1 MATLSPER
9 WQEISPY
16 LDQVLSLPEDER
28 AAWLDSFRA
37 EKPGLVDLVFELLQE
52 HRALAEQHFLERG
65 PAMAANSSL
74 AGQTLAGQT
83 VGAYTLISPIGQGG
97 MGSVWLAERSDGR
110 FKRHVAVKFL
120 RFSVAATGAARFKRE
135 GRILGQLAHP
145 HIAELI
151 DAGVTADHE
160 PYLVLEHVDGEDVD
174 KYCDQHK
181 LDVDARL
188 HLFLGVLSAVGHA
201 HSNLIVHRDLK
212 PSNVLVSN
220 DGQVK
225 LLDFGIAKLLADDAT
240 AENATLVTVEGGGAL
255 TPQFAAPEQ
264 VTGGAITTATDVY
277 ALGVL
282 LYLLLTGQHPA
293 GSGSHSSA
301 DLVKAI
307 VETEPRR
314 ASDTVNSSKSESE
327 TANAASRAT
336 TPDRLRRQLRGD
348 LDTILT
354 KALKK
359 NPQERYAS
367 VTAFSEDLQRYLK
380 HEPISARPDSFTYRA
395 SKFVYRNK
403 VGAALAALALIGI
416 ASAIIAIRREAR
428 RAEYRFQQVQKL
440 AHSVLFDLNPQI
452 ELLAGST
459 NARELLVN
467 TSLEYLDSLA
477 KEAGNDPRLQLEL
490 AEAYNKIG
498 DVQGNPNYA
507 NLGHPEA
514 AVDSYTKAA
523 AIASKLRSSPDALE
537 ILATA
542 YSNMGTVQARLLG
555 LSSQGREN
563 LRLATTIAD
572 SIPRLTGKPVYRLR
586 LLAYGFLGDLDV
598 LVDPVRAAEPIR
610 HSLDI
615 AREWAQADRDRE
627 PKFFVAVLTREWAD
641 VLWETGDLN
650 GARDALMESLATFR
664 EVLANDPNNGDWL
677 REEYLVE
684 ERMGLVSGHPDYFN
698 LGDRKAAADWLEQFM
713 HSCERLGAVD
723 PSDTRARL
731 NLSSALASLADIY
744 RDSDPQRAIK
754 LYQRAL
760 ALTDSLLKSDPQDS
774 EILKADSSDRIGFGL
789 ALERMGEPE
798 QSSDQWQHAISVLET
813 LHKRDSANLAVPQLL
828 GVALHNRASSLLRVR
843 DVESAAQDLQRSEEL
858 LAALYQLNP
867 RNLMILRDLAD
878 CYRDRGNL
886 AAHRSH
892 WQDATTEYQ
901 KSLNLWQRWLQ
912 IGKSSTYDQ
921 RQRALAAGRVR
932 DAESH
937 LRRFAEAGAI
947 H

>member
-1 MATLSPER
+1 
-9 WQEISPY
+9 
-16 LDQVLSLPEDER
+16 
-28 AAWLDSFRA
+28 
-37 EKPGLVDLVFELLQE
+37 
-52 HRALAEQHFLERG
+52 
-65 PAMAANSSL
+65 
-74 AGQTLAGQT
+74 
-83 VGAYTLISPIGQGG
+83 

-110 FKRHVAVKFL
+110 FERRVAVKFL
-120 RFSVAATGAARFKRE
+120 RFSVASYGGAERFKRE
-135 GRILGQLAHP
+135 GMILGQLSHP

-151 DAGVTADHE
+151 DAGATPNGD
-160 PYLVLEHVDGEDVD
+160 PYLVLEHVEGEHIDR
-174 KYCDQHK
+174 YCDDRS
-181 LDVDARL
+181 LGLNARVR
-188 HLFLGVLSAVGHA
+188 LFLDVLSAVAHA
-201 HSNLIVHRDLK
+201 HANLIVHRDLK
-212 PSNVLVSN
+212 PSNVLVRN
-220 DGQVK
+220 DAEVK
-225 LLDFGIAKLLADDAT
+225 LLDFGIAKLLAQDGNSA
-240 AENATLVTVEGGGAL
+240 AATLLTQQQGGAL

-264 VTGGAITTATDVY
+264 VTGGAVTTATDVY

-282 LYLLLTGQHPA
+282 LYLLLTGEHPA
-293 GSGSHSSA
+293 GQGQHTPA

-307 VETEPRR
+307 VDAEPPR
-314 ASDTVNSSKSESE
+314 ASDVTTTRDAQARAGN
-327 TANAASRAT
+327 RAT
-336 TPDRLRRQLRGD
+336 TPDKLRRLLRGD
-348 LDTILT
+348 LDTILG

-359 NPQERYAS
+359 NPRERYGS
-367 VTAFSEDLQRYLK
+367 VTAMADDLLRYLK
-380 HEPISARPDSFTYRA
+380 NEPISARPDTLTYRV
-395 SKFVYRNK
+395 SKFIHRNK
-403 VGAALAALALIGI
+403 LAVALAGLALIGT
-416 ASAIIAIRREAR
+416 SVAITAVRREAR

-440 AHSVLFDLNPQI
+440 AHTVLFDLNPEI

-459 NARELLVN
+459 KARELLVR

-477 KEAGNDPRLQLEL
+477 NEAGNDPRLQLEL

-514 AVDSYTKAA
+514 AVESYTKAA
-523 AIASKLRSSPDALE
+523 AFASKLRSSPDALE

-563 LRLATTIAD
+563 MRLATTLAD

-598 LVDPVRAAEPIR
+598 LVDPVRAADPIR

-615 AREWAQADRDRE
+615 AREWAEADRDRE

-650 GARDALMESLATFR
+650 GARDALMESLATFK

-698 LGDRKAAADWLEQFM
+698 LGDRKAAADWLEQFV
-713 HSCERLGAVD
+713 HSCERLGAAD

-731 NLSSALASLADIY
+731 NLSNALASLADIY
-744 RDSDPQRAIK
+744 RDSDPQRALK

-760 ALTDSLLKSDPQDS
+760 NLTDSLLKSDPQDS
-774 EILKADSSDRIGFGL
+774 EILKADSSDRIGFAL

-813 LHKRDSANLAVPQLL
+813 LHQRDSANLAVPQLL

-843 DVESAAQDLQRSEEL
+843 RVESAEQDLQRSEEL

-878 CYRDRGNL
+878 CYRARGNL
-886 AAHRSH
+886 AALRSH
-892 WQDATTEYQ
+892 WQDATVEYQ
-901 KSLNLWQRWLQ
+901 KSLELWERWPQ
-912 IGKSSTYDQ
+912 IGTSSVYDQ
-921 RQRALAAGRVR
+921 RQRELAASLERN
-932 DAESH
+932 AKKH
-937 LRRFAEAGAI
+937 LRGSAMLQNSATLP
-947 H
+947 

>member
-16 LDQVLSLPEDER
+16 LDQVLSLHEDER
-28 AAWLDSFRA
+28 AEWLRSFRTA
-37 EKPGLVDLVFELLQE
+37 KPELADLLFELLEE
-52 HRALAEQHFLERG
+52 HRAVAEEHFLERC
-65 PAMAANSSL
+65 PEAVANSSL
-74 AGQTLAGQT
+74 AGQII
-83 VGAYTLISPIGQGG
+83 GAYQLLSPIGQGG

-110 FKRHVAVKFL
+110 FERKVALKFL
-120 RFSVAATGAARFKRE
+120 RFSVASPGGPGRFKRE
-135 GRILGQLAHP
+135 GRILGQLSHP
-145 HIAELI
+145 HIAELM
-151 DAGVTADHE
+151 DAGVTANDE
-160 PYLVLEHVDGEDVD
+160 PYLVLEHIDGQDID
-174 KYCDQHK
+174 KYCDQHR
-181 LDVDARL
+181 LDVEARVK
-188 HLFLGVLSAVGHA
+188 LFLDVLSAVGHA
-201 HSNLIVHRDLK
+201 HSNLIVHRDIK
-212 PSNVLVSN
+212 PSNVLVRN

-240 AENATLVTVEGGGAL
+240 PGNATLLTAEGGGAL

-264 VTGGAITTATDVY
+264 VTGSAITTATDVY

-293 GSGSHSSA
+293 GPGSQSSA
-301 DLVKAI
+301 ELVKAL
-307 VETEPRR
+307 VDAEPRR
-314 ASDTVNSSKSESE
+314 ASDTVNSSKCESAA
-327 TANAASRAT
+327 ANAGIRGT
-336 TPDRLRRQLRGD
+336 TPGKLGRLLRGD
-348 LDTILT
+348 LDTILA
-354 KALKK
+354 KSLKK
-359 NPQERYAS
+359 SPQERYAS
-367 VTAFSEDLQRYLK
+367 ITTFSEDLQRYLK
-380 HEPISARPDSFTYRA
+380 HEPISARPDSFKYRT

-403 VGAALAALALIGI
+403 VGVALAALTLIGI
-416 ASAIIAIRREAR
+416 ASALMVIRREAR

-514 AVDSYTKAA
+514 AVESYTKAA
-523 AIASKLRSSPDALE
+523 AIARKLRNSADALE

-563 LRLATTIAD
+563 MRLATTIAD
-572 SIPRLTGKPVYRLR
+572 SIPRLTGKPAYRLR

-615 AREWAQADRDRE
+615 AHEWAQADSERE
-627 PKFFVAVLTREWAD
+627 AKFLVAVLTREWAD

-650 GARDALMESLATFR
+650 AARDALMESFATFR
-664 EVLANDPNNGDWL
+664 EVLANDSNNGDWL

-684 ERMGLVSGHPDYFN
+684 ERMGLVSGDPDYFN
-698 LGDRKAAADWLEQFM
+698 LGDRKAAAFWLEQFV
-713 HSCERLGAVD
+713 HSCERLVAVD
-723 PSDTRARL
+723 PSDMRARF
-731 NLSSALASLADIY
+731 NLSDALTSLADIY
-744 RDSDPQRAIK
+744 RDSDPHRAIK

-760 ALTDSLLKSDPQDS
+760 GLTDSALKSDPQDS
-774 EILKADSSDRIGFGL
+774 EILRVDSSDRLGYAL
-789 ALERMGEPE
+789 ALDRIGERK
-798 QSSDQWQHAISVLET
+798 QSSDQRQHAISVLEA
-813 LHKRDSANLAVPQLL
+813 LRKRDSATIAVPQLL
-828 GVALHNRASSLLRVR
+828 AVALHERASVR
-843 DVESAAQDLQRSEEL
+843 FRAGDVREAEQDLQHSEEL
-858 LAALYQLNP
+858 LVALFQQNP
-867 RNLMILRDLAD
+867 NNLMILRDLAD
-878 CYRDRGNL
+878 CYRARGNF

-892 WQDATTEYQ
+892 WQDAARNYQ
-901 KSLNLWQRWLQ
+901 KSLDLWQHWLQ
-912 IGKSSTYDQ
+912 IGKSSVYDQ
-921 RQRALAAGRVR
+921 RQRTIAARLVR
-932 DAESH
+932 ETESH
-937 LRRFAEAGAI
+937 LPKIR
-947 H
+947 